1 MTITIEDVNEPPVI
15 SFSAHANVAR
25 DGNALS
31 LNEDYRDRIAA
42 FRASDPER
50 APGLTYQWS
59 VVGTDAGDFA
69 VTTATDTRSA
79 QLSFAASLDYDRP
92 ADSNSD
98 NTYSITVQATDIP
111 MEDTENGT
119 PRPLTSRIALTVTVT
134 LVPTTARPII
144 RGDAEPSIEE
154 GVATLVG
161 TYTATG
167 RRRDDFIVWQPLEAV
182 DADQFTFTSTGPT
195 GRLALRATPNYESPT
210 DFQKNNI
217 YDVRLAARVG
227 NEVVRRVL
235 VVEITNKDE
244 AGEIRISSLQ
254 PVVNVDLTATLSDID
269 RVVSAVWTWESATS
283 RSGPWTA
290 LTGAT
295 GSVTESTYTPA
306 EADLNQYLRV
316 TATYTDGHG
325 MGKTLSDTLEQRVAP
340 ETVVGDHQ
348 PQFIERLQQRS
359 VLESAGPNA
368 PVGAPVTATDSDGDD
383 LTYTL
388 RNDRGYFTIDAHGST
403 AGQIR
408 VAPGATL
415 DHETD
420 REVVVIVDAADLATA
435 SDTSHVTITI
445 EDVNE
450 APHGVSDLVFSP
462 EDEPVTIRV
471 LENDT
476 DPDDDELTV
485 TIVRQPA
492 NGTLTVDNPANPGDR
507 PTVTYTPREENF
519 NGADSFTYKAQDTGN
534 LLSVE
539 TTVAVIVE
547 AVNDLPT
554 FVESMPTRLVSESA
568 QAGDAVGAPV
578 TATDIEGQPT
588 TYSLSGEDASKF
600 RIHVGSGQITVAGGV
615 TFDIDMED
623 TYTVTVTATD
633 TRRAGIGALPLMAT
647 VEVTIS
653 VTTNAAPTFPS
664 TLFADGQTG
673 LSVRENAGAGTV
685 VGLAPE
691 ATDPESGTL
700 SYSLAVDGFTTD
712 PPFEIG
718 PSSRQIRV
726 VRGAVLD
733 HEDQDTYSVTVTAE
747 DEVTLT
753 RAATFDITIDD
764 VNEPPVAVADSAV
777 TTQEDTAVTFGALVN
792 DPDVGD
798 TLTVTITTQPR
809 RGRVVVDTNTQM
821 LTYTPADNDHGTYTF
836 TYTARDD
843 GRLTTL
849 PTQVTITVSPVNDPP
864 EFDATSTER
873 SVPEDATG
881 DALVGAP
888 VTATDSDP
896 GDTLTYS
903 LSGADATSFV
913 VDSNGQI
920 TVATG
925 VTIGMQPTYTV
936 TVTATDSATPPL
948 TATVEVTITV
958 TDDPQVTVSF
968 GASTYTVAE
977 GDTVEVTVTLSA
989 DPERQVVIPLTH
1001 TPRGEAGP
1009 TDYSVPGSVT
1019 FDTGDTSKTITF
1031 TATQDAIDDDGESV
1045 LLGFGTSL
1053 PAGVSVGTTVTT
1065 TVSIDDDDDDAGV
1078 SVSEA
1083 ALTIGEGSSGTYT
1096 IVLRSQPTADVT
1108 VTINDPSGNTG
1119 VTADPASLTFSS
1131 SDWSSTKTVT
1141 VNAAQDADA
1150 EDETATVSHTVTS
1163 TDSSYSSATANSVVV
1178 TVTDDDDVP
1187 VTVSF
1192 GLAAYSA
1199 DEGDTVMVTV
1209 MLSADP

>member
-1 MTITIEDVNEPPVI
+1 MRVDGGTDTDISGATASSYVLDIADEGKTVRVKVSFTDNNRNAETVVSDASAVVGSAPNRPAQFSAATASREVEENTPAGQDIGTAISATDLDNDTLTYSIRGGSTVFEIDASSGQLQTMGALNYEGPTRSYSVVVEVTDNKDIDGVADMVIDDEIQVTITIEDVNEPAIISGPQTVDWPENTAGTIKTYTARDPDLGDQVFLTLIAGRDSDSFDFSNGRLSFKSEALPDFERRSSHQIELGADDDDDPGTPYDTTSVVTINIRDVDEPPVI
-15 SFSAHANVAR
+15 SFSAHANVAT

-144 RGDAEPSIEE
+144 RGDVEPSIEE
-154 GVATLVG
+154 GGATLVG

-167 RRRDDFIVWQPLEAV
+167 RRRDDFIVWQPLEGNLKGN
-182 DADQFTFTSTGPT
+182 DADQFTFTSTGST

-210 DFQKNNI
+210 DFPGDNSYN
-217 YDVRLAARVG
+217 VTLAARVG
-227 NEVVRRVL
+227 NDTVRRA
-235 VVEITNKDE
+235 VVVKITNKDE

-269 RVVSAVWTWESATS
+269 RVVSAVWTWERATS

-295 GSVTESTYTPA
+295 GSATESTYTPG
-306 EADLNQYLRV
+306 ETDLNRYLRV

-325 MGKTLSDTLEQRVAP
+325 MGKTLSDTLEQRVAL

-348 PQFIERLQQRS
+348 PEFIERLQPRS

-415 DHETD
+415 DHETH
-420 REVVVIVDAADLATA
+420 REVVVSVDAADLSTA
-435 SDTSHVTITI
+435 SDTIRVTITI

-485 TIVRQPA
+485 NIVRQPV
-492 NGTLTVDNPANPGDR
+492 NGTLTVDDPVNPGDR

-539 TTVAVIVE
+539 TTVAVIVD
-547 AVNDLPT
+547 AVNDPPT

-578 TATDIEGQPT
+578 TATDIEGQPV
-588 TYSLSGEDASKF
+588 TYSLSGEEASKF
-600 RIHVGSGQITVAGGV
+600 TIHVGSGQITVAGGV
-615 TFDIDMED
+615 TFDITMEP

-633 TRRAGIGALPLMAT
+633 SERAPRRKSAS

-653 VTTNAAPTFPS
+653 VTTNAAPTFPI
-664 TLFADGQTG
+664 TLFAGGQTG

-700 SYSLAVDGFTTD
+700 TYSLAVDGFTTD
-712 PPFEIG
+712 PPFEID
-718 PSSRQIRV
+718 PSSRQIQV

-747 DEVTLT
+747 DDFTLT

-836 TYTARDD
+836 TYTGQ
-843 GRLTTL
+843 GRREAHH
-849 PTQVTITVSPVNDPP
+849 PP
-864 EFDATSTER
+864 H
-873 SVPEDATG
+873 TG
-881 DALVGAP
+881 HDH
-888 VTATDSDP
+888 
-896 GDTLTYS
+896 
-903 LSGADATSFV
+903 
-913 VDSNGQI
+913 
-920 TVATG
+920 
-925 VTIGMQPTYTV
+925 
-936 TVTATDSATPPL
+936 
-948 TATVEVTITV
+948 
-958 TDDPQVTVSF
+958 
-968 GASTYTVAE
+968 
-977 GDTVEVTVTLSA
+977 
-989 DPERQVVIPLTH
+989 R
-1001 TPRGEAGP
+1001 
-1009 TDYSVPGSVT
+1009 
-1019 FDTGDTSKTITF
+1019 
-1031 TATQDAIDDDGESV
+1031 
-1045 LLGFGTSL
+1045 
-1053 PAGVSVGTTVTT
+1053 
-1065 TVSIDDDDDDAGV
+1065 
-1078 SVSEA
+1078 
-1083 ALTIGEGSSGTYT
+1083 
-1096 IVLRSQPTADVT
+1096 
-1108 VTINDPSGNTG
+1108 
-1119 VTADPASLTFSS
+1119 
-1131 SDWSSTKTVT
+1131 
-1141 VNAAQDADA
+1141 
-1150 EDETATVSHTVTS
+1150 
-1163 TDSSYSSATANSVVV
+1163 
-1178 TVTDDDDVP
+1178 
-1187 VTVSF
+1187 
-1192 GLAAYSA
+1192 
-1199 DEGDTVMVTV
+1199 
-1209 MLSADP
+1209 